1 MVLCVADE
9 GGGRGMS
16 DKEKTNGSLAMA
28 PRVITIP
35 AANQETARKLR
46 VAAYTRVSSNSKDQ
60 EHSFAAQNAYF
71 SKLITDNPDWELADI
86 YADQGITGTSI
97 DKRDDFLRMMEDC
110 RKGRIDRILVKSSSR
125 FARNT
130 KESLAAV
137 RELKSLNIS
146 VYFEEQNIDTA
157 QVSGEVLIAMFAALA
172 QRESEAISER
182 VRWSYRVRMSKGRFS
197 TCKAPYGYRLVK
209 DHLEIQ
215 EDEASIIR
223 HIFDRYLAGV
233 SMENI
238 AKEITALGCPTRDG
252 TQYWQLTSIQYILQ
266 NEKYAG
272 DSLSQ
277 KKYTTRSFPRQQKIN
292 HGERKQYLVIDSHPA
307 IISREIFQKVQE
319 LLTQR
324 SAAIHPRSDVPHAFA
339 RKVVC
344 GHCGTLCKRKNCGG
358 SVNWACRRH
367 DKSITACPNTQV
379 PEEQMKNAFLHVYYN
394 LKHYGTNILTQLI
407 SDLYAARTGSLLW
420 SENIVEINK
429 QISDI
434 ASQERLL
441 AQLKQQGVVDPDIF
455 ISRSNQL
462 AERRRELKLQKER
475 ILRSEED
482 HTIQQTQDLLD
493 LLESG
498 PDWLDDFDEQLFSD
512 MVEKIVVVDNETL
525 RFRLLNGLEVTE
537 KIERTRR

>member
-1 MVLCVADE
+1 
-9 GGGRGMS
+9 MS

-358 SVNWACRRH
+358 SVNGACRRH

>member
-9 GGGRGMS
+9 GGGKGMS

-394 LKHYGTNILTQLI
+394 LKHYGTSILTQLI

-441 AQLKQQGVVDPDIF
+441 TQLKQQGVVDPDIF

-493 LLESG
+493 VLESG

-525 RFRLLNGLEVTE
+525 RFRLLNGPEVTE

>member
-9 GGGRGMS
+9 GGGKGMS

-455 ISRSNQL
+455 ISRGNQL

-493 LLESG
+493 VLESG

-525 RFRLLNGLEVTE
+525 RFRLLNRLEVTE

>member
-35 AANQETARKLR
+35 AANQETVRKLR

-394 LKHYGTNILTQLI
+394 LKHYGTSILTQLI

>member
-1 MVLCVADE
+1 
-9 GGGRGMS
+9 MS

-182 VRWSYRVRMSKGRFS
+182 VRWSYKVRMSKGRFS

-394 LKHYGTNILTQLI
+394 LKHYGTSILTQLI

-434 ASQERLL
+434 TSQERLL

-462 AERRRELKLQKER
+462 AERLRELKLQKER

-493 LLESG
+493 VLESG
-498 PDWLDDFDEQLFSD
+498 PDWQDDFDEQLFSD
-512 MVEKIVVVDNETL
+512 MIEKIVVVDNETL